1 MAMDITVPEVGES
14 ITEGILAEWSAKDG
28 AWVEREEP
36 LLVLETDKITLTV
49 NAEESGRLK
58 ILVEEGETVQIG
70 QKVGELDTEAKPE
83 AAEKEA
89 ASDAEPEEEKAGK
102 GEETGE
108 EREEK
113 AGATDQTEE
122 PEKER
127 PISPPAG
134 KPQAEAK
141 LETVKGLSPAVQRLV
156 LEHHLDPSEIEG
168 SGRDGR
174 ITKADVLRH
183 IEERGSVKEEKAA
196 PEKEE
201 AKPRPPAAGES
212 APRRRTEAEDAGE
225 AVPPTRRTVGAAR
238 ERRQPAGPQ
247 VMERQTRQPMSALRQ
262 RIAERLVE
270 VQQSSAILTTFNE
283 VDMSRVMAL
292 RTAYKDAFKEQH
304 GISLGFMSFFVK
316 AAIDALQTVPEV
328 NAWIDGDQVV
338 RNHYYDIGVA
348 VSTERG
354 LVVPVVRD
362 ADQLSMGEIEVEI
375 ADYARRAKERTLELS
390 EITGAVFT
398 ISNGGVFGSM
408 MSTPILNPPG
418 SAILGMHAIKKRAVV
433 IDDEIV
439 IRPMMY
445 LAVSY
450 DHRVIDGREA
460 VTFLKRIVDC
470 IESPE
475 RMLLEI

>member
-58 ILVEEGETVQIG
+58 ILVEEGETVEIG
-70 QKVGELDTEAKPE
+70 QKVGELDTEAKPA
-83 AAEKEA
+83 AAEKDTA
-89 ASDAEPEEEKAGK
+89 AAPEPEPKDEEEEEEKA
-102 GEETGE
+102 EARDE
-108 EREEK
+108 
-113 AGATDQTEE
+113 TEE
-122 PEKER
+122 AR
-127 PISPPAG
+127 PLSPPAG

-168 SGRDGR
+168 TGRGDR

-183 IEERGSVKEEKAA
+183 LEEQGADEEAAAEETKGKAKPRPAAAQKASAKA
-196 PEKEE
+196 PAEEEEKEE
-201 AKPRPPAAGES
+201 A
-212 APRRRTEAEDAGE
+212 E
-225 AVPPTRRTVGAAR
+225 AVPSTRRPMGAAR
-238 ERRQPAGPQ
+238 QQPRRPAGPP
-247 VMERQTRQPMSALRQ
+247 VVERQTRQPISALRQ

-283 VDMSRVMAL
+283 ADMSRVMAL
-292 RTAYKDAFKEQH
+292 RAAYKEAFKKEH
-304 GISLGFMSFFVK
+304 GIGLGFMSFFVK

-328 NAWIDGDQVV
+328 NAYIDGDQLV

-375 ADYARRAKERTLELS
+375 ADYARRAHERTLELS

-398 ISNGGVFGSM
+398 ISNGGIFGSM

-418 SAILGMHAIKKRAVV
+418 SAILGMHAIKKRPVV
-433 IDDEIV
+433 VDDEIV

-445 LAVSY
+445 LALSY